1 MVKPQSQRACSSSAL
16 PRVHSSRFGPGREDA
31 EQLTGLARPVSLLC
45 PNRFI
50 AVAGPHASRMT
61 IEDGYG
67 MLLKEIAQAEGFV
80 FVALVTL
87 TVIAILDLFL
97 PRSGG

>member
-1 MVKPQSQRACSSSAL
+1 M
-16 PRVHSSRFGPGREDA
+16 
-31 EQLTGLARPVSLLC
+31 EQLTGLRRPVSLLC

-50 AVAGPHASRMT
+50 SNAGPHASRMT
-61 IEDGYG
+61 IMDGLLG

>member
-1 MVKPQSQRACSSSAL
+1 MVKPQSQLARSFGAPSRSFL
-16 PRVHSSRFGPGREDA
+16 PLGPGREDA
-31 EQLTGLARPVSLLC
+31 EQLTGLTRPVGLLC
-45 PNRFI
+45 PVSFI
-50 AVAGPHASRMT
+50 SVAGPHASRMT
-61 IEDGYG
+61 IMDGLLG